1 MKHLKYLTALFVTA
15 LVALSLAPQSTK
27 AAYYSGKTITLIVGF
42 GPGGT
47 NTMARFFSQH
57 LEKHIAG
64 NPNVIVKNMP
74 GAGSIKAMNFLRHK
88 ARKDGRTIGFNP
100 FQVAAQVS
108 GARGMR
114 FKYED
119 FEYVAGLQ
127 GGPGMLL
134 ARANLPSGKVKTV
147 SDLLKAK
154 GLKYA
159 GRVAIHGSDVNA
171 MATLDLLGVKY
182 DYVSGFRGV
191 PPMKVSLQAGETHF
205 TGFSMG
211 SWFKN
216 LRPTMADKG
225 IIVGLYHLDSP
236 NSDGT
241 WSPDPRYKIPSF
253 IQVYKKLHGKAPSGP
268 LWEAWKFYTNVTLG
282 GGMRIFAPP
291 GVNKEALRDLRAGFK
306 SAATDPEV
314 IKRMG
319 SALGQVLKYIPV
331 DAGIKQLETLK
342 NVDPKIV
349 KFWTERIASFQKQ

>member
-1 MKHLKYLTALFVTA
+1 MKYIKTLTTLSAAALPV
-15 LVALSLAPQSTK
+15 LSMNSTTVK
-27 AAYYSGKTITLIVGF
+27 AEYYSGKTITMIVGF

-47 NTMARFFSQH
+47 NTMSRFFAQH

-74 GAGSIKAMNFLRHK
+74 GAASLKAMNFLRHK
-88 ARKDGRTIGFNP
+88 ARPDGMTIGFNP

-127 GGPGMLL
+127 GGPGMVL
-134 ARANLPSGKVKTV
+134 ALAKLPSGKVKVAT
-147 SDLLKAK
+147 DLLNIK

-159 GRVAIHGSDVNA
+159 GRNPIHGSDVSA
-171 MATLDLLGVKY
+171 TATLDLLGIKY

-191 PPMKVSLQAGETHF
+191 PPMKVSLQAGATHF

-216 LRPTMADKG
+216 MRPSLADKG
-225 IIVGLYHLDSP
+225 IIIGLYHLDNP
-236 NSDGT
+236 NADGT
-241 WSPDPRYKIPSF
+241 WSKDPRYKIPSF
-253 IQVYKKLHGKAPSGP
+253 LEVYKKVHGKAPSGP
-268 LWEAWKFYTNVTLG
+268 LWEAWKFYINVTLG
-282 GGMRIFAPP
+282 GGQRIFAPP
-291 GVNKEALRDLRAGFK
+291 GIKKEALRDLRAGFK

-319 SALGQVLKYIPV
+319 NALGQIMKYIPV
-331 DAGIKQLETLK
+331 DVGVKQLETLK
-342 NVDPKIV
+342 NVDPKIA
-349 KFWTERIASFQKQ
+349 KFWKDRIASFHKK